1 MTKKNKILLF
11 IPIASFVLAMII
23 LAIRF
28 ISTKTFSQYE
38 SEYLFYKTWWM
49 FLIFIPFCI
58 LSLVFG
64 LKDKNRL
71 IVTVSA
77 VLAIVLVVFSF
88 DFFKTLSRFSTSVE
102 ALNEIEQ
109 RTSIDFPD
117 NTSIVLQDRRVD
129 KSNFGDKDIEYIN
142 EGLISFASDVNF
154 SEIIKNDSDWTS
166 SVDLSIKDY
175 IPERFLSRVDWFDK
189 FNYIVNAENEMT
201 FLAYYKEK
209 NIIFFSTVKIVD

>member
-11 IPIASFVLAMII
+11 MPIASIVLAMIV

-117 NTSIVLQDRRVD
+117 NTSIALQDRSVD

-142 EGLISFASDVNF
+142 EGSISFASDVNF

-189 FNYIVNAENEMT
+189 FNYIINAENEMT

-209 NIIFFSTVKIVD
+209 NIIFFSTVKIVS

>member
-1 MTKKNKILLF
+1 MTKKNKFLLF
-11 IPIASFVLAMII
+11 LPLTSFILAMIV

-117 NTSIVLQDRRVD
+117 NTSIVLQDRSVD

-142 EGLISFASDVNF
+142 EGSILFASDVNF

-209 NIIFFSTVKIVD
+209 NIIFFSTVKIVG

>member
-1 MTKKNKILLF
+1 MTKKNKFLLF
-11 IPIASFVLAMII
+11 LPIASFVLAMIV
-23 LAIRF
+23 LAIKF
-28 ISTKTFSQYE
+28 INTKTFSQYE

-117 NTSIVLQDRRVD
+117 NTSIVLQDRSVD

-142 EGLISFASDVNF
+142 EGSISFASDVNF

-189 FNYIVNAENEMT
+189 FNYIINYENEMT